1 MFREEEHTIMSDL
14 YKEHLVKKERST
26 SDLLVRIGLIGG
38 TGLLAAAGLL
48 ITPLLLL
55 PAVVMGVVT
64 YFLLP
69 GTDLE
74 YEYLL
79 VNHSLDIDK
88 VMAKT
93 KRKKCRSFD
102 LAQADIIAP
111 LHSHRLD
118 YYNANTSI
126 KVLDFSS
133 GNDEHL
139 RYAFIINDS
148 GSNTKVIIEPDEAM
162 ISMLR
167 SSMPGKCF
175 TD

>member
-1 MFREEEHTIMSDL
+1 MSDL
-14 YKEHLVKKERST
+14 YKEHLVKKEGT
-26 SDLLVRIGLIGG
+26 PKDTFVRVGLIGG
-38 TGLLAAAGLL
+38 TGLLAAAGLF
-48 ITPLLLL
+48 IMPILLV
-55 PAVVMGVVT
+55 PAVALGVVA
-64 YFLLP
+64 YVLLP

-93 KRKKCRSFD
+93 KRKKLKSFD

-111 LHSHRLD
+111 LHSHRMD
-118 YYNANTSI
+118 YYNANTSL
-126 KVLDFSS
+126 KVQDYSS
-133 GNDEHL
+133 GNDEHQ

-148 GSNTKVIIEPDEAM
+148 GASTKVIIEPDEDM
-162 ISMLR
+162 IGMLR